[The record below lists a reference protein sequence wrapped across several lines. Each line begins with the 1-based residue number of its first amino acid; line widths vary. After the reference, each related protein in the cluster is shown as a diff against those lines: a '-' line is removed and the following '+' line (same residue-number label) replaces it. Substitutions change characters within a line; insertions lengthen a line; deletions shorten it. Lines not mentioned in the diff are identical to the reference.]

1 VSDAPTASIVIP
13 TRGRPAYLETALS
26 SVVPQARRRGAE
38 VLVVTDGPDPASNSL
53 AERHQVPVVSLPRRR
68 GVNATR
74 NAGLEAAA
82 GELIVLIDDD
92 VHAPEGWL
100 DAILDGVAAAPEHDV
115 FGGPIR
121 ADLEGGGPHGC
132 GREPPPI
139 TTLDFGSEDRDV
151 PLVWG
156 ANMAIRR
163 RALERVGAFDA
174 AMSGLGDEEEWED
187 RYKATGGRIRYLAAA
202 GLEHRRLAA
211 DSRLRALARAR
222 YRQGREARINDMRKG
237 VAPPMRGEIR
247 TLVGCAYHVVRRRCA
262 VGVVLGAH
270 AAGRLREAMAR
281 RRT

>member
-13 TRGRPAYLETALS
+13 TRGRPAYLEGALA
-26 SVVPQARRRGAE
+26 SVLPQAHRRGAE
-38 VLVVTDGPDPASNSL
+38 VLVVTDGPDPATNVV
-53 AERHQVPVVSLPRRR
+53 AERHGVRVVSLLRQS

-74 NAGLEAAA
+74 NAGLAAA
-82 GELIVLIDDD
+82 GGDPIVLIDDD
-92 VHAPEGWL
+92 VRAPEGWL

-132 GREPPPI
+132 GREPAPI
-139 TTLDFGSEDRDV
+139 TTLDFGPEDRDV

-163 RALERVGAFDA
+163 RALERVGDFDA
-174 AMSGLGDEEEWED
+174 TMSGLGDEEEWQD
-187 RYKATGGRIRYLAAA
+187 RYKAAGGRIRYLAAA
-202 GLEHRRLAA
+202 GLDHRRLGP

-222 YRQGREARINDMRKG
+222 YRQGREARINDLRKG
-237 VAPPMRGEIR
+237 VAPSLGGEVRI
-247 TLVGCAYHVVRRRCA
+247 LVGCAYHVVRRRCA

-270 AAGRLREAMAR
+270 AAGRLREAMAKR
-281 RRT
+281 RS